1 MAEGGSDA
9 VEEREGLGFEERVV
23 GDGEE
28 DEGRKDEESCCGGRK
43 GVCSSGIGGG
53 RSCLCTHWPSTSF
66 RYPKEA
72 TTLAPIANKCL
83 TLTKGSSSKGT
94 LKC

>member
-28 DEGRKDEESCCGGRK
+28 DEGRVDEEGVGAVMDGVGEEGEVGLLGLVSNTCCA
-43 GVCSSGIGGG
+43 S
-53 RSCLCTHWPSTSF
+53 
-66 RYPKEA
+66 
-72 TTLAPIANKCL
+72 LAVYEKSYADI
-83 TLTKGSSSKGT
+83 S
-94 LKC
+94 

>member
-28 DEGRKDEESCCGGRK
+28 DEGRVDEEGVGAVMDGVGEEGVVGR
-43 GVCSSGIGGG
+43 GLGHALGC
-53 RSCLCTHWPSTSF
+53 
-66 RYPKEA
+66 
-72 TTLAPIANKCL
+72 
-83 TLTKGSSSKGT
+83 
-94 LKC
+94 

>member
-28 DEGRKDEESCCGGRK
+28 DEGRVDEE
-43 GVCSSGIGGG
+43 GVCAVVDGVG
-53 RSCLCTHWPSTSF
+53 
-66 RYPKEA
+66 E
-72 TTLAPIANKCL
+72 
-83 TLTKGSSSKGT
+83 
-94 LKC
+94 